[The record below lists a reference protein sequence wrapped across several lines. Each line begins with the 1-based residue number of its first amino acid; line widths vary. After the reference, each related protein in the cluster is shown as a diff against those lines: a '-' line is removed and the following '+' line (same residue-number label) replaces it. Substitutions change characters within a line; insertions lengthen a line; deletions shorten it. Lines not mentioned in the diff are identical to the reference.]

1 MVLSSVS
8 LYFLLDCPNQQLY
21 TYRHRRC
28 RRKYTTYDIAATSR
42 LINKLEEN
50 EERERERK
58 SGKENGNREIAKEL
72 ERNETEAVFKSELNQ

>member
-1 MVLSSVS
+1 M
-8 LYFLLDCPNQQLY
+8 YN
-21 TYRHRRC
+21 
-28 RRKYTTYDIAATSR
+28 IAATSR

-50 EERERERK
+50 EERMKESKRERK